1 MSKKFMSDKKSNPD
15 ENAPED
21 DAAFPDPEPL
31 PQIEAPPQA
40 KKSGGLVAW
49 AALLVA
55 LVAAAGVGWDFL
67 MDREAGN
74 SASDATAR
82 LEARIN
88 EVVTSVGASQDIVT
102 ALEQSVSEIRRQEP
116 AREAAISRIEQQ
128 LDDRLRQLEPL
139 PARLATVEASMA
151 ALQGISTGAR
161 DAWLL
166 AEAEYYMQIA
176 NVQLQLAR
184 NPELALLALNH
195 ADERV
200 LQLGDP
206 RLTGVRQ
213 ALADEKRALEAMEKT
228 DIAGITLTLA
238 SLAATVDSLPL
249 RQDTEVRGDTETTAV
264 DPTLTGME
272 RAMASLRNAVDGI
285 VSVRRADEV
294 MEPLIAPEAEFF
306 LRANLALQIQTA
318 RLALLRGEETVFRQ
332 SLDDVD
338 QWLADYYDVD
348 STAVQSARTTI
359 TSIRGSAFN
368 VALPDISRSL
378 RLLRQFNSLS
388 DAAAQ
393 PADDAEETAA
403 PDNGEEPE

>member
-1 MSKKFMSDKKSNPD
+1 MSDDKTNPD
-15 ENAPED
+15 DNAPDD
-21 DAAFPDPEPL
+21 DAQFPEPEPL
-31 PQIEAPPQA
+31 PQIEAPPPA
-40 KKSGGLVAW
+40 RKSSGPVAW
-49 AALLVA
+49 AALFVA
-55 LVAAAGVGWDFL
+55 VAAAAGVAWDFL
-67 MDREAGN
+67 QHREASSN
-74 SASDATAR
+74 ADDATAR
-82 LEARIN
+82 LEARMN

-102 ALEQSVSEIRRQEP
+102 ALQRSVAELRQQEP
-116 AREAAISRIEQQ
+116 ARDAAIQRIEQQ
-128 LDDRLRQLEPL
+128 LDDRLRPFEPL
-139 PARLATVEASMA
+139 PARLATMEASMA
-151 ALQGISTGAR
+151 AIQGISTGAR

-184 NPELALLALNH
+184 NPDLALLALNH
-195 ADERV
+195 ADERI

-213 ALADEKRALEAMEKT
+213 ALSDEKRALEAMEKT

-238 SLAATVDSLPL
+238 SLAATVESLPL
-249 RQDTEVRGDTETTAV
+249 KQDSQAREAKETSAV
-264 DPTLTGME
+264 DPELTGMD

-306 LRANLALQIQTA
+306 LRANLSLQIQTA

-332 SLDDVD
+332 SLDDVN

-359 TSIRGSAFN
+359 SSIRGSTFN
-368 VALPDISRSL
+368 VAIPDVSRSL

-393 PADDAEETAA
+393 PVDEAEAPTDNET
-403 PDNGEEPE
+403 GEEPE

>member
-1 MSKKFMSDKKSNPD
+1 MSNNEPNPD
-15 ENAPED
+15 EQAPDD
-21 DAAFPDPEPL
+21 DAQFPEPESL
-31 PQIEAPPQA
+31 PQIEAPPPT

-55 LVAAAGVGWDFL
+55 VAAAAGVGWDFL
-67 MDREAGN
+67 KDREAGD
-74 SASDATAR
+74 SASDATTR
-82 LEARIN
+82 LEARLN
-88 EVVTSVGASQDIVT
+88 EVVSSVGASQDIVT
-102 ALEQSVSEIRRQEP
+102 ALEQSVAELREQEP
-116 AREAAISRIEQQ
+116 AREAALRRIEQQ
-128 LDDRLRQLEPL
+128 LDDRLRRIEPL
-139 PARLATVEASMA
+139 PARLATVEASLA

-195 ADERV
+195 ADERI

-213 ALADEKRALEAMEKT
+213 ALSDEKRALEAMEKT
-228 DIAGITLTLA
+228 DTAGITLTLA

-249 RQDTEVRGDTETTAV
+249 NQDTETRDDPESSAV

-272 RAMASLRNAVDGI
+272 RAMASLRNAMDDFI
-285 VSVRRADEV
+285 SVRRTDEV

-306 LRANLALQIQTA
+306 LRANLSLQIQTA

-332 SLDDVD
+332 SLDDVS
-338 QWLADYYDVD
+338 QWLTEYYDAD
-348 STAVQSARTTI
+348 SAAVQSAQTTI

-368 VALPDISRSL
+368 VAIPDISRSL
-378 RLLRQFNSLS
+378 RLLRQFSSLS

-393 PADDAEETAA
+393 PAVEPAA
-403 PDNGEEPE
+403 PEAGDEPE

>member
-1 MSKKFMSDKKSNPD
+1 MSDDKSNPD
-15 ENAPED
+15 ENAPDD
-21 DAAFPDPEPL
+21 DAEFPEPEPL
-31 PQIEAPPQA
+31 PRIEAPPPA
-40 KKSGGLVAW
+40 KKPGGLVAW
-49 AALLVA
+49 TA
-55 LVAAAGVGWDFL
+55 LVVAIAVAAGVAWDF
-67 MDREAGN
+67 MKDRAAGD
-74 SASDATAR
+74 SADDAVAR
-82 LEARIN
+82 LEARVDEI
-88 EVVTSVGASQDIVT
+88 VTSVGASQDIVT
-102 ALEQSVSEIRRQEP
+102 ALERTVSQLRQQEP
-116 AREAAISRIEQQ
+116 ARDAAIQRIEQQ

-139 PARLATVEASMA
+139 PARLATMEASMA
-151 ALQGISTGAR
+151 AIQGISTGAR

-166 AEAEYYMQIA
+166 AESEYYMQIA

-184 NPELALLALNH
+184 NPDLALLALNH
-195 ADERV
+195 ADERI

-213 ALADEKRALEAMEKT
+213 ALADEKRSLEAMEKT

-238 SLAATVDSLPL
+238 SLAATVESLPL
-249 RQDTEVRGDTETTAV
+249 KQDTEAREDTASTTV
-264 DPTLTGME
+264 DPELTGMD

-306 LRANLALQIQTA
+306 LRANLSLQIQTA

-332 SLDDVD
+332 SLDDVN
-338 QWLADYYDVD
+338 QWLTDYYDVD

-359 TSIRGSAFN
+359 TSIRGSTFN
-368 VALPDISRSL
+368 VAIPDISRSL

-393 PADDAEETAA
+393 PADDDETPAPAET
-403 PDNGEEPE
+403 GEEPE

>member
-1 MSKKFMSDKKSNPD
+1 MSDDKSRSDESVPD
-15 ENAPED
+15 N
-21 DAAFPDPEPL
+21 DAQFPEPESL
-31 PQIEAPPQA
+31 PQIEAPPAA
-40 KKSGGLVAW
+40 KKSAGWVAW

-55 LVAAAGVGWDFL
+55 LLAAAGVGWDFL
-67 MDREAGN
+67 KDREVGS
-74 SASDATAR
+74 SAEDATAR
-82 LEARIN
+82 LESRIN
-88 EVVTSVGASQDIVT
+88 DIVTSVGASQDIVT
-102 ALEQSVSEIRRQEP
+102 ALERSVSELRQQAP
-116 AREAAISRIEQQ
+116 TREAALRRIEQQ
-128 LDDRLRQLEPL
+128 LDDRLRQIEPL

-151 ALQGISTGAR
+151 SLQGISTGAR

-195 ADERV
+195 ADERI
-200 LQLGDP
+200 LQIGDP

-213 ALADEKRALEAMEKT
+213 ALSDEKRALEAMERT

-249 RQDTEVRGDTETTAV
+249 KQDTEVRNEPASSTV
-264 DPTLTGME
+264 DPELTGME

-306 LRANLALQIQTA
+306 LRANLSLQIQTA

-332 SLDDVD
+332 SLDDVN

-348 STAVQSARTTI
+348 STAVQSARTTV
-359 TSIRGSAFN
+359 TGIRGSAFN
-368 VALPDISRSL
+368 VSIPDISRSL
-378 RLLRQFNSLS
+378 RLLRQYNSLS

-393 PADDAEETAA
+393 PADNAEAPAA
-403 PDNGEEPE
+403 EPVIGEEPEQ

>member
-1 MSKKFMSDKKSNPD
+1 MSDDKSRSDESVPD
-15 ENAPED
+15 N
-21 DAAFPDPEPL
+21 DAQFPEPESL
-31 PQIEAPPQA
+31 PQIEAPPAA
-40 KKSGGLVAW
+40 KKSAGWVAW

-55 LVAAAGVGWDFL
+55 LLAAAGVGWDFL
-67 MDREAGN
+67 KDREVGS
-74 SASDATAR
+74 SAEDATAR
-82 LEARIN
+82 LESRIN
-88 EVVTSVGASQDIVT
+88 EIVTSVGASQDIVT
-102 ALEQSVSEIRRQEP
+102 ALERSVSELRQQAP
-116 AREAAISRIEQQ
+116 TREAALRRIEQQ
-128 LDDRLRQLEPL
+128 LDDRLRQIEPL

-151 ALQGISTGAR
+151 SLQGISTGAR

-195 ADERV
+195 ADERI
-200 LQLGDP
+200 LQIGDP

-213 ALADEKRALEAMEKT
+213 ALSDEKRALEAMERT

-249 RQDTEVRGDTETTAV
+249 KQDTEVRNEPASSTV
-264 DPTLTGME
+264 DPELTGME

-294 MEPLIAPEAEFF
+294 MEPLIAPEAAFF
-306 LRANLALQIQTA
+306 LRANLSLQIQTA

-332 SLDDVD
+332 SLDDVN

-348 STAVQSARTTI
+348 STAVQSARTTV
-359 TSIRGSAFN
+359 TGIRGSAFN
-368 VALPDISRSL
+368 VSIPDISRSL
-378 RLLRQFNSLS
+378 RLLRQYNSLS

-393 PADDAEETAA
+393 PADNAEAPAA
-403 PDNGEEPE
+403 EPVIGEEPEQ